1 MKTELETAHGGDV
14 SSSSKSSS
22 VGEGKQPESSLYL
35 PKSESSS
42 SKFGKPESGLL
53 ESGVDELNLAE
64 FPLAAVSD
72 RFLDGKKTLVFE
84 DTVFCREQNRELPR
98 RLTISGS
105 DRYGLPTAKDD
116 DVLLACIQISK
127 LGDFATPEVSFS
139 RYEIIKLLR
148 WKDETKNYERVSTSL
163 RRWKGLSIY
172 SDRAFYDH
180 EEKSWVNRDFGV
192 FDNLNIYR
200 KEVQQGGSAP
210 GCSSFVWNEVM
221 YRSFQA
227 GYLKRLDWNLY
238 TSLESAVAKR
248 LYRFLDKRFYHSD
261 RLEFDLW
268 ELAHHKIRLSSE
280 YNVAQLKRALMKGI
294 TELETA
300 WDLIPLSPEKRF
312 LKEGKGNWKVVLERK
327 PKRSRALNDLAK
339 ELPIELKMDGAMGL
353 QAKPDST
360 YDQDQLITRLT
371 KRGIGPGAADDLV
384 GAHALSTIQ
393 TMIELFDWY
402 NDKGQNRGPG
412 FLVNAIKNPAS
423 IALPKGFQSSEE
435 RAKQNAVQKNRIA
448 LKREF
453 LIKREREAAEK
464 DIARS
469 EAFNAFWQSL
479 SPERQNTFERDAL
492 DGAEPMKRRLYLDH
506 SGKGGKA
513 FELYRRIIL
522 QGHFQKLEAQAPKS
536 NPAN

>member
-42 SKFGKPESGLL
+42 SKLGKRESGLL

-200 KEVQQGGSAP
+200 KEVLQGGSAP

-268 ELAHHKIRLSSE
+268 ELAHHKIRLSPE

-339 ELPIELKMDGAMGL
+339 ELPIELKMDGAKGL